1 MRGWGGLC
9 GWGGLYSPSAFD
21 PECLEESSTAS
32 CDELLLDVPHAAV
45 RARTRPRVS
54 LAELSGAG
62 WLSTASTNAESRWPL
77 ARLPVLI
84 CGDGGI

>member
-1 MRGWGGLC
+1 MGRLVQSERLRSGVPGGVLDR
-9 GWGGLYSPSAFD
+9 LVH
-21 PECLEESSTAS
+21 
-32 CDELLLDVPHAAV
+32 ELLLDVPHAAV

-77 ARLPVLI
+77 ARLPALI